1 MMLLETTYSTFPDM
15 VISDLVQWIESD
27 LTRAMSISEV
37 ARRSGY
43 SYWHVQRL
51 FKSFTGY
58 NLAGYIRARRMTVA
72 AELILKG
79 ELNITAILVQVGFT
93 DSSTFCKSFQRYF
106 GIPPSALRNSSL
118 DLTDRMIAPYC

>member
-27 LTRAMSISEV
+27 LTRAKSISAV

-51 FKSFTGY
+51 FKSITGY

-79 ELNITAILVQVGFT
+79 ELNITSILVQVGFT

-106 GIPPSALRNSSL
+106 GISPSAFRNSSL